1 MKKLLFIA
9 TLLVLIT
16 SCSTKDYKYRVDTP
30 DTYFYTD
37 SYTVKDGC
45 ITFEEECNCTES
57 GVQSS
62 TVCGSYTI
70 TTLK

>member
-9 TLLVLIT
+9 TLLVLVT
-16 SCSTKDYKYRVDTP
+16 SCSIKDYKYRVDTP

-45 ITFEEECNCTES
+45 ITFQEDCSDCNES
-57 GVQSS
+57 GVQ
-62 TVCGSYTI
+62 TMVCGSYTI

>member
-45 ITFEEECNCTES
+45 ITFQEDCSDCSES
-57 GVQSS
+57 GVQ
-62 TVCGSYTI
+62 TMVCGSYTI